1 MYGNKGGMGIMVISM
16 GMGIYEVCPEALEK
30 GKFLI
35 LRVIRPDI
43 TKA

>member
-1 MYGNKGGMGIMVISM
+1 MVISM
-16 GMGIYEVCPEALEK
+16 GVGIYEVCPDALEQ

-35 LRVIRPDI
+35 LRVICSDI